1 MNPILK
7 ILIVDDNQEMRRA
20 IRQVVARS
28 GDKIVECDDGN
39 AAITLYKKIKPDWV
53 LMDLNLKTTDGIAA
67 TASITASDPSAK
79 VLIVTDYGDSLFRKA
94 AKEAGAANFILK
106 ENLFDID
113 TIIRKTP

>member
-1 MNPILK
+1 MNPVLK
-7 ILIVDDNQEMRRA
+7 ILIVDDNREMRRA
-20 IRQVVARS
+20 IRQVVARF
-28 GDKIVECDDGN
+28 GDRIVECDDGTD
-39 AAITLYKKIKPDWV
+39 AIALYRKIKPDWV
-53 LMDLNLKTTDGIAA
+53 LMDVNLKSTDGIAA

-94 AKEAGAANFILK
+94 AKEAGAAHFVLK